1 MTFAYSG
8 NLYSINPTTGAPA
21 LVGPS
26 GLGGCPPSASSC
38 APTTAS
44 TLGNYAGNIYATD
57 FQNSLYSINP
67 VTGAATL
74 IGPTGIP
81 AIPFVPGSMN
91 PDGTFNLYDEA
102 IFGGNGNLYI
112 TYDAFVLNFNTFS
125 ITSVPDAPE
134 LYKVNPITG
143 AATPVGPTDLG
154 IGAVTG
160 INGVYYAFNDPE
172 SAVTTL
178 NLTNGDTSFVTNFDY
193 AAGVVQGAVPVPTPE
208 PSSLIPFG
216 NRSAQPW
223 RHRSQKDSCEC
234 PINSRAVSTRKW
246 LSQVTVAPE

>member
-1 MTFAYSG
+1 MRIRPSLIASLAFALATAAHADPLVYIVNGSQQFGTIDLVTGAFEQIGPLQPEAGSFGLAIAPNGSLATFAYSG

-38 APTTAS
+38 APTSAN
-44 TLGNYAGNIYATD
+44 TLGNYSGNIYATD

-67 VTGAATL
+67 ANGTATL

-102 IFGGNGNLYI
+102 IFGGSGNLYI
-112 TYDAFVLNFNTFS
+112 TFDAFVLDFNTFS
-125 ITSVPDAPE
+125 ITSVPVPPE
-134 LYKVNPITG
+134 LYKVNAVTG

-160 INGVYYAFNDPE
+160 INGVYMH
-172 SAVTTL
+172 STIRR
-178 NLTNGDTSFVTNFDY
+178 
-193 AAGVVQGAVPVPTPE
+193 VQ
-208 PSSLIPFG
+208 
-216 NRSAQPW
+216 
-223 RHRSQKDSCEC
+223 
-234 PINSRAVSTRKW
+234 
-246 LSQVTVAPE
+246 